1 MKNVI
6 LKVMGVVMVMSAGTA
21 MASGQDM
28 YNKLGC
34 AGCHGMNGNSNM
46 PAYAPS
52 LAGLDAAHIV
62 KQLEDFQSGAR
73 VNGTMNAMAPMTE
86 GYEQDIADFLAAQ

>member
-6 LKVMGVVMVMSAGTA
+6 LKAMGVVLVMSAGTA
-21 MASGQDM
+21 MASGEDM
-28 YNKLGC
+28 YNNLGC
-34 AGCHGMNGNSNM
+34 AGCHGVGGNSSV
-46 PAYAPS
+46 PS
-52 LAGLDAAHIV
+52 MFPTLAGLDAAHIV

-86 GYEQDIADFLAAQ
+86 GHEQAIADYLAAQ